1 MSQICYIN
9 HEVILLDASGSM
21 HDHAASVIKVTD
33 ALIATLAS
41 QAGVFPDQETRISV
55 YAFSSGYS
63 GRANVRCLIWDR
75 DVLRVPSIA
84 GLYTADGGTPLCDAM
99 VAMITDIRGI
109 PVKYGD
115 HTVLAYL
122 VSDGLENTSSHANR
136 AMLPQMIR
144 SVPETWTL
152 AGLVPSVQAKQIL
165 VRYGFAP
172 GNVEVWDPSR
182 KEAVEEVGR
191 RIQQTQT
198 VYASARSAGVR
209 STTSLFQMAAPS
221 VSAVKSILTPLTPGS
236 YYFEEVTPERLAQ
249 IENGRIDQFAQLV
262 TGKPY
267 VPAGKIFYEM
277 TKRET
282 IQGNKSLA
290 VVTESDV
297 YMGNGV
303 RAMLR
308 LPEDGKTSVRVR
320 PGRWKDYEV
329 FITTGSF
336 NRKLQAHSRVLF
348 MR

>member
-41 QAGVFPDQETRISV
+41 QVTMFPDQETRISV

-63 GRANVRCLIWDR
+63 GRANVRCLIWDK

-99 VAMITDIRGI
+99 VAMITDIREI

-122 VSDGLENTSSHANR
+122 VSDGLENTSSHTSR

-144 SVPETWTL
+144 SIPETWTL
-152 AGLVPSVQAKQIL
+152 AGLVPSAAAKQIL

-182 KEAVEEVGR
+182 KEAVEEVGQ

-198 VYASARSAGVR
+198 AYASARSAGVR

-221 VSAVKSILTPLTPGS
+221 VKTVTSTLTPLTPGS
-236 YYFEEVTPERLAQ
+236 YYFEEVTPAHLAQ
-249 IENGRIDQFAQLV
+249 IENGRIDQFMQMV
-262 TGKPY
+262 TGHPY
-267 VPAGKIFYEM
+267 IPGKAYYEM
-277 TKRET
+277 IRRET
-282 IQGNKSLA
+282 IQGNKILA
-290 VVTESDV
+290 VAVGADV
-297 YMGNGV
+297 YMGAGV
-303 RAMLR
+303 RPMLG
-308 LPEDGKTSVRVR
+308 LPEDGSSVRAR
-320 PGRWKDYEV
+320 PGRWKDYELY
-329 FITTGSF
+329 ILSTSM
-336 NRKLQAHSRVLF
+336 NRKLHAGTRVLIL
-348 MR
+348 R